1 MNLDLILHAANKI
14 GTVGAGGNHTRQGL
28 AMLGDDNPFRVQVL
42 QQRKTLLLE
51 FGRIDGLHA
60 TIL

>member
-14 GTVGAGGNHTRQGL
+14 GTAGAGWNHSRQGL
-28 AMLGDDNPFRVQVL
+28 AMLRDDNPFRVQVL

-51 FGRIDGLHA
+51 FGRIDGPHT
-60 TIL
+60 TIP